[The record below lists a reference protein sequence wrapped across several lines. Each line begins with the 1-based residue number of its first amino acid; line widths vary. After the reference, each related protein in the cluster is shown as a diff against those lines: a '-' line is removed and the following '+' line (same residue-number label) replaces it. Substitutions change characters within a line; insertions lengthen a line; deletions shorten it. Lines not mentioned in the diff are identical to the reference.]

1 MGAADVRT
9 WAFNPPGG
17 LVSRNL
23 NRVLD
28 TFCTSLVVGKDA
40 VSRGTV
46 NNLSRLMDEM
56 VTALARCRLA
66 ASSTCPAGSF
76 PYLRFSSTL
85 HPETHIQKG
94 SLFCLCRSIAVLQMM
109 P

>member
-1 MGAADVRT
+1 MNADVRT

-17 LVSRNL
+17 LVTRNL
-23 NRVLD
+23 NKVLD

-56 VTALARCRLA
+56 VTALARCRYAWLVLCA
-66 ASSTCPAGSF
+66 CRELNPGPPSRTVSQPMSTG
-76 PYLRFSSTL
+76 R
-85 HPETHIQKG
+85 
-94 SLFCLCRSIAVLQMM
+94 
-109 P
+109 